1 MGEGRWS
8 SLSTFLLLFALVQ
21 GALALTLLLGERGI
35 LNRRVADGAFGL
47 LILVDLALILAL
59 LRTVWDRFRGI

>member
-8 SLSTFLLLFALVQ
+8 SLSTFLLLFVLVQ

-35 LNRRVADGAFGL
+35 LSRRVADGAFGL